1 MLKRDPNYQNLKA
14 GSRSML
20 GQSSYWLGPNHLL
33 VVEVT
38 NYVERYRRFYFRDVQ
53 AILVQHSQRRFWW
66 NLGLGIGLAGALLIF
81 LALAF
86 PALQQG
92 FNNADYFIT
101 GAWLAVVLLFTT
113 FLLVNTLRG
122 PTCAVYLRTAVQTQK
137 LPGLGRQRKAD
148 GFVAALQTHIAA
160 AQAPSA
166 AEVQSPAPAPPPSAP
181 AVLPAAPPPPQP

>member
-1 MLKRDPNYQNLKA
+1 MLKRDPNYQRLKA

-66 NLGLGIGLAGALLIF
+66 NLALGICLAVALLIF
-81 LALAF
+81 LVVAF
-86 PALQQG
+86 PALQRG

-101 GAWLAVVLLFTT
+101 GAWLAMALLFTT

-137 LPGLGRQRKAD
+137 LTGLSRQHKAA
-148 GFVAALQTHIAA
+148 GFVAALQPRIEA

-166 AEVQSPAPAPPPSAP
+166 ADAQSPDAAPS
-181 AVLPAAPPPPQP
+181 PPPP